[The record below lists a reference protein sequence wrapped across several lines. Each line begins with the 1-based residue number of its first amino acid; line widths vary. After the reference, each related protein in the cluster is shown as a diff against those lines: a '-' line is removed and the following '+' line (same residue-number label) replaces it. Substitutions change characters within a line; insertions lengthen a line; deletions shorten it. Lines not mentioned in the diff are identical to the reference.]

1 MKVRDGGTQVNLNI
15 GDRIS
20 TVAGLESIV
29 LDMDMNQQLY
39 LHINNTPTYLPTDER
54 VVSNSC
60 LNLFVVLF
68 EVFLSDFCQIV

>member
-1 MKVRDGGTQVNLNI
+1 MKVRDGGTQVNVNI

-20 TVAGLESIV
+20 TV

-39 LHINNTPTYLPTDER
+39 SHINNTPTYLPTDEPR

-68 EVFLSDFCQIV
+68 EVFLSVFCQIV